1 MKPKTPL
8 GKKLLRIRNRAIKSG
23 MKLLSREEIED
34 ELNETRRSHLDTA
47 NLMDF
52 YRSCVFD
59 LAAKLI
65 RIENAVTDGE
75 RHGPGI
81 HFRGKDSSCTKGT
94 REIGGRS
101 PKGRSLHKK
110 KGG

>member
-1 MKPKTPL
+1 MT
-8 GKKLLRIRNRAIKSG
+8 KK
-23 MKLLSREEIED
+23 
-34 ELNETRRSHLDTA
+34 ELQHELDETRRSHLDTA

-65 RIENAVTDGE
+65 RIEDAVTDGE

-81 HFRGKDSSCTKGT
+81 HFRGKK
-94 REIGGRS
+94 R
-101 PKGRSLHKK
+101 
-110 KGG
+110 

>member
-1 MKPKTPL
+1 MT
-8 GKKLLRIRNRAIKSG
+8 KK
-23 MKLLSREEIED
+23 
-34 ELNETRRSHLDTA
+34 ELQHELDETRRSHLDTA

-81 HFRGKDSSCTKGT
+81 HFRGSFNFLNDERENIYTDKDGVSLTSSSCTTST

-101 PKGRSLHKK
+101 DKGRPLPKK
-110 KGG
+110 KGE